1 MDTFAVPY
9 TRDLQLKV
17 LELNKTLSNEFRV
30 NDIFNIKPTG
40 FVGSRRY
47 TADRTVRF
55 GRFDGSRNDINVNP
69 EDIEISR
76 DMFQIICNSD
86 GYYILD
92 SANIG
97 ATSLKLLPETNFKLT
112 KGTLFNIGKNILVNV
127 LEITEFENSLGVG
140 RRHTIGSFDEEAC
153 PTMKLEI
160 VKGEALGKIFEFK
173 TSPRTFEFLIGHK
186 APTKPKDMEFMDP
199 QVSRMHAKICFTF
212 NGWHLTD
219 LNSKNGT
226 WICLINY
233 DNVSKNIVTPPVKLK
248 EGDIIGACSYFFECL
263 SC

>member
-1 MDTFAVPY
+1 
-9 TRDLQLKV
+9 
-17 LELNKTLSNEFRV
+17 
-30 NDIFNIKPTG
+30 
-40 FVGSRRY
+40 
-47 TADRTVRF
+47 
-55 GRFDGSRNDINVNP
+55 
-69 EDIEISR
+69 
-76 DMFQIICNSD
+76 MFQIICNSD

-140 RRHTIGSFDEEAC
+140 RRHTIRSSDKKAI
-153 PTMKLEI
+153 PTIKLEI
-160 VKGEALGKIFEFK
+160 VKGENLGKIFEFK
-173 TSPRTFEFLIGHK
+173 TSPRTYEFLIGHEN
-186 APTKPKDMEFMDP
+186 PDKPKDMEFRDP